1 MSLVRVCLCVLQEND
16 ICSFPVIA
24 TKRPKFSLDK
34 GWCASFQSLAL
45 SVYDGAIFS
54 DEQEE
59 GEEVFHLAGTVPDTQ
74 QSSKELLVRQKSL
87 DSFSDYFH
95 LLLVPTGSY
104 L

>member
-45 SVYDGAIFS
+45 SVYDGMLYFQMNRKKERKSFIW
-54 DEQEE
+54 QELSQT
-59 GEEVFHLAGTVPDTQ
+59 HSRAARN
-74 QSSKELLVRQKSL
+74 SW
-87 DSFSDYFH
+87 
-95 LLLVPTGSY
+95 
-104 L
+104 